1 MKSSRQGLKC
11 KKKSFLNYTAK
22 YTEGKRLRL
31 RNVPAAAIQMS
42 EIKKSNKR
50 PIATAAL
57 DGVCVSESNRAK

>member
-31 RNVPAAAIQMS
+31 RNVPAAAIQTS
-42 EIKKSNKR
+42 EIKKN
-50 PIATAAL
+50 P
-57 DGVCVSESNRAK
+57 N